1 MKVLIVDDEP
11 LARARLRRQL
21 ASVPEANVVGE
32 ADNGEQAL
40 QACAAL
46 QPQVVLMDIR
56 MPGVDGLNA
65 ALQLAQQPDAPA
77 VIFCTA
83 YDEYAIAAFE
93 TNAVAYLLKPV
104 NQEKLAQALAR
115 AERLSAAQLNALR
128 APAQASATQAPA
140 TRSHISAKSRR
151 GMELIALADVRYFIA
166 DQKYVTVYH
175 RHGEVLIDDTLKEL
189 EDEFGARLLRVHRNA
204 LVVLEHIVGL
214 ERIALGQY
222 RVKLTDLEHGP
233 QVSRRHLTEVRRAL
247 EQL

>member
-21 ASVPEANVVGE
+21 ENLGDAEVVGE
-32 ADNGEQAL
+32 ADNGEHAL

-46 QPQVVLMDIR
+46 RPHVVVMDIR
-56 MPGVDGLNA
+56 MPGTDGLNA
-65 ALQLAQQPDAPA
+65 ALQMAQQPDSPA

-104 NQEKLAQALAR
+104 NQEKLALALAK
-115 AERLSAAQLNALR
+115 AERLSALQINALR
-128 APAQASATQAPA
+128 PAAETPA
-140 TRSHISAKSRR
+140 TRTHISAKSRR
-151 GMELIALADVRYFIA
+151 GMELIALEDVRYFIA

-175 RHGEVLIDDTLKEL
+175 RLGEVLIDDTLKEL

-214 ERIALGQY
+214 ERVMLGQY
-222 RVKLTDLEHGP
+222 RIKLADLAHGP
-233 QVSRRHLTEVRRAL
+233 QVSRRHLAEVRRAL

>member
-21 ASVPEANVVGE
+21 ASVPNAQVVGE

-40 QACAAL
+40 QACVAL

-56 MPGVDGLNA
+56 MPGTDGLSA
-65 ALQLAQQPDAPA
+65 ALQLAQRPDAPA

-104 NQEKLAQALAR
+104 NQDKLALALAR
-115 AERLSAAQLNALR
+115 AERLSTLQLTALQ
-128 APAQASATQAPA
+128 APAPSA

-222 RVKLTDLEHGP
+222 RIKLNDIEHGP
-233 QVSRRHLTEVRRAL
+233 QVSRRHLTEVRNAL

>member
-21 ASVPEANVVGE
+21 NSVPNMQVVGE
-32 ADNGEQAL
+32 ADSGEQAL
-40 QACAAL
+40 QACGEL
-46 QPQVVLMDIR
+46 HPQVVLMDIR
-56 MPGVDGLNA
+56 MPGVDGLSA
-65 ALQLAQQPDAPA
+65 ALQMAQQADAPA

-83 YDEYAIAAFE
+83 YDQYAIAAFE

-104 NQEKLAQALAR
+104 SQEKLALALAK
-115 AERLSAAQLNALR
+115 AERLSAAQINALR
-128 APAQASATQAPA
+128 PAVAAQP

-204 LVVLEHIVGL
+204 LVAREHIIGL
-214 ERIALGQY
+214 ERVMLGQY
-222 RVKLTDLEHGP
+222 RIKLADLEHGP
-233 QVSRRHLTEVRRAL
+233 QVSRRHLAEVRQAL